1 MAPPPA
7 KSAGVS
13 KKTSP
18 KSIGASSAAAAPPP
32 SPQATQ
38 PMVDPENPKGYV
50 LSPGEGW
57 QRLTSDGRFKSVGQ
71 VTCAGHNLKAWLKLR
86 QSRKDGSGSFSALS
100 AACWQESMPCKNVL
114 GDAIEAGKDVW
125 FCPGDAGEGV
135 EPYLVAFP
143 VGIQPFD
150 YKKKGKE
157 LKRTL
162 TPNISYTPQRI
173 RNNDTGDLLWSATDQ
188 PSLQPDFVFID
199 Q

>member
-1 MAPPPA
+1 
-7 KSAGVS
+7 
-13 KKTSP
+13 
-18 KSIGASSAAAAPPP
+18 
-32 SPQATQ
+32 
-38 PMVDPENPKGYV
+38 MVDPENPKGYV

-71 VTCAGHNLKAWLKLR
+71 VTCSEHNKMTFLNLK
-86 QSRKDGSGSFSALS
+86 QERKKGGFYSELTGWGCKGTA
-100 AACWQESMPCKNVL
+100 QPCKKVY

-162 TPNISYTPQRI
+162 TTNISYTPQRI
-173 RNNDTGDLLWSATDQ
+173 KNLDTDTVLWSATDQ
-188 PSLQPDFVFID
+188 PSLQPDFTFID